1 VLELLDTSGMVSP
14 LTYERLVAHLN
25 SRIHLAKSFRS
36 HLTTVPFDLGNPY
49 WVDDPAFDVE
59 FHVRHLAL
67 PAPGTW
73 RQLCTQVARLHAR
86 PIDLKRPPWELY
98 LIEGLDNIDRV
109 PAGGC
114 ALFLRIHHAAIDGV
128 TGAEILNVLH
138 DRTPEGDHVDP
149 PDPWTPG
156 RSPAQMELL
165 GRSVV
170 SLMFRPIRAVSACG
184 RAVPRFGNV
193 LLGMGRGRLPAPVTT
208 VPRTRFNGAITP
220 HRSVEGRHWPLEW
233 FREIKSAVP
242 GATVNDVAITVVAGA
257 LRRYLSVKDELPGNS
272 LVCAVPVSLR
282 AKQQTTVGR
291 EGNDIATMVV
301 PMGTDV
307 ADDLERLEVVA
318 RNALRSKQRKQA
330 LGARTLTDIG
340 GLLPGRLTGLAQRQQ
355 HRIASVAR
363 RHLIFNL
370 PVTNVP
376 GSRTPFFIAGARVVD
391 VFGLGPVLDGT
402 GILAIV
408 GSYCGSLTITV
419 TADRQMLP
427 DPERFG
433 DCLQETVEALSRRCR
448 PSTSQR
454 SKALAN
460 VR

>member
-1 VLELLDTSGMVSP
+1 
-14 LTYERLVAHLN
+14 
-25 SRIHLAKSFRS
+25 
-36 HLTTVPFDLGNPY
+36 
-49 WVDDPAFDVE
+49 VD

-67 PAPGTW
+67 PAPGNW

-98 LIEGLDNIDRV
+98 VIEGLDNVERV

-138 DRTPEGDHVDP
+138 DRSPEGDLVEP
-149 PDPWTPG
+149 PEEWRPG
-156 RSPAQMELL
+156 RAPAQFELL
-165 GRSVV
+165 GRSVA
-170 SLMFRPIRAVSACG
+170 SLLFRPIRAVSTCG
-184 RAVPRFGNV
+184 QAVPRFGNV
-193 LLGMGRGRLPAPVTT
+193 LLGMGRGRLPGPVVT

-220 HRSVEGRHWPLEW
+220 HRSVEGRYWPLDR

-257 LRRYLSVKDELPGNS
+257 LRRYLSSKQELPDS
-272 LVCAVPVSLR
+272 PLVCAVPVSLR
-282 AKQQTTVGR
+282 AKQQTTVGN

-301 PMGTDV
+301 PMGTDI
-307 ADDLERLEVVA
+307 ADDLERLQIVA
-318 RNALRSKQRKQA
+318 QNAQRSKLRKQA

-340 GLLPGRLTGLAQRQQ
+340 GLLPGRLVGLAQRQQ
-355 HRIASVAR
+355 HRIGSVAR

-376 GSRTPFFIAGARVVD
+376 GSRTPFFLAGARVVD

-408 GSYCGSLTITV
+408 GSYCGWLTITV
-419 TADRQMLP
+419 TADRRMLP
-427 DPERFG
+427 DPELFG
-433 DCLQETVEALSRRCR
+433 DCLQETVDALMSKCR
-448 PSTSQR
+448 PSASRR
-454 SKALAN
+454 SKVLAE